1 MGLSIKNTNKAIEIL
16 EIIAGKSLKLYAYDE
31 ETKFKTDVI
40 LGADRKFDG
49 SYESICMNVK
59 NIPSDVLD
67 EFEVRRHDIGNS
79 SYIRTEWEEKTKE
92 TENLTQIG
100 WF

>member
-1 MGLSIKNTNKAIEIL
+1 MGLSVKNTNKAIQIL
-16 EIIAGKSLKLYAYDE
+16 EDIAGKSLKLHAYDE
-31 ETKFKTDVI
+31 ETRYKTNVI
-40 LGADRKFDG
+40 LGGDRKIDG
-49 SYESICMNVK
+49 SYESICMNFK
-59 NIPSDVLD
+59 NIPSDIL
-67 EFEVRRHDIGNS
+67 EHFQVRRYDIGNS

>member
-1 MGLSIKNTNKAIEIL
+1 
-16 EIIAGKSLKLYAYDE
+16 
-31 ETKFKTDVI
+31 
-40 LGADRKFDG
+40 
-49 SYESICMNVK
+49 MNVK

>member
-1 MGLSIKNTNKAIEIL
+1 MGLSVKNTNKAIEIL
-16 EIIAGKSLKLYAYDE
+16 EIVAGKSLKLYAYDD

-79 SYIRTEWEEKTKE
+79 LLISELNGKKRMKKLRI
-92 TENLTQIG
+92 
-100 WF
+100 

>member
-1 MGLSIKNTNKAIEIL
+1 MGLSVKNTNKAIQIL
-16 EIIAGKSLKLYAYDE
+16 EVIAGKSLKLYAYDE

-59 NIPSDVLD
+59 NISLDVLD
-67 EFEVRRHDIGNS
+67 EFEVRRHDIANS